1 MATRFH
7 RANQRRKELGQSS
20 LGHGGIN
27 LVPLVDILTSIVF
40 FSLLTYQGALMANL
54 TTYDLSLPPMVVSAP
69 TAKGDNDQLNLLL
82 AVRVSTDRML
92 VEHSAEGGF
101 RREIIGLDS
110 ASLDTLQSLME
121 DIKRKYPQ
129 NNDVLV
135 IPSDDVAY
143 NDVIHVLER
152 LKIATYQ
159 NVALGTRERSQPV
172 NASAVGPG
180 ATAAGAGSGSRS

>member
-7 RANQRRKELGQSS
+7 RANQRRKELSASS

-54 TTYDLSLPPMVVSAP
+54 TTYDLSLPPVVVNADQTP
-69 TAKGDNDQLNLLL
+69 KGDKDQLNLLL
-82 AVRVSTDRML
+82 AVRVSTDRMQ
-92 VEHSAEGGF
+92 VEHSEEGGF
-101 RREIIGLDS
+101 RREIMGLDS
-110 ASLDTLQSLME
+110 TALDTLQALMV

-143 NDVIHVLER
+143 DDVIHVLER
-152 LKIATYQ
+152 LKIAQYG
-159 NVALGTRERSQPV
+159 NVALGTRSRATPV
-172 NASAVGPG
+172 SASAGPPPG
-180 ATAAGAGSGSRS
+180 VRAGARS

>member
-7 RANQRRKELGQSS
+7 RANQRRKELGVSS

-27 LVPLVDILTSIVF
+27 LVPLIDILTSIVF
-40 FSLLTYQGALMANL
+40 FSLLTYQGALMLNL
-54 TTYDLSLPPMVVSAP
+54 TSYDLALPPVVVNADQQP
-69 TAKGDNDQLNLLL
+69 KGDNKEQLNLLL

-92 VEHSAEGGF
+92 VEHSEEGGF

-110 ASLDTLQSLME
+110 TSLDTLQALMS

-152 LKIATYQ
+152 LKLALYP
-159 NVALGTRERSQPV
+159 NVALGTRSRATPV
-172 NASAVGPG
+172 SASAAPRG
-180 ATAAGAGSGSRS
+180 AGARS